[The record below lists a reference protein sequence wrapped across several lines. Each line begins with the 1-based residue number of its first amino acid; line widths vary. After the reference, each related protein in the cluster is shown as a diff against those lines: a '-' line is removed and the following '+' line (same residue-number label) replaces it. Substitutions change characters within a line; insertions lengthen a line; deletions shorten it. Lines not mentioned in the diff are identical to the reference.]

1 MEKEKKKALKEDIGK
16 IGYSLAEEFK
26 INSNCTKDTLKS
38 WNCKHPTEK
47 HMESFMTLIKERI
60 LWWTQKHRKQNQ
72 I

>member
-38 WNCKHPTEK
+38 
-47 HMESFMTLIKERI
+47 
-60 LWWTQKHRKQNQ
+60 
-72 I
+72 